1 MTFRIPMPEWY
12 SFLTPKEQ
20 MKCLGILDAGE
31 NIKIEI
37 KYNPHGEIES
47 AKLVEGQGIQFWPEE
62 TKI

>member
-31 NIKIEI
+31 DSF
-37 KYNPHGEIES
+37 NPCSRG
-47 AKLVEGQGIQFWPEE
+47 
-62 TKI
+62 